1 MRRSALVMVMA
12 MMNGLVA
19 ACASAPTAA
28 GTSGIQGTVVIA
40 PAHAGPQRAG
50 DADSPPCACAPV
62 RLLTMQGRLVSQV
75 IADAQGQFKVV
86 APAGQYQVEV
96 GPPDA
101 PYPRCDSVEVA
112 VREGSPAQVQVHC
125 DSGMR

>member
-1 MRRSALVMVMA
+1 MVMA

-50 DADSPPCACAPV
+50 DADSPPYACAPV